1 MRRVVLMVDDKMN
14 KNELR
19 EEAKGRNKGKR
30 RLTADAKRA
39 MAEGRERSRTI
50 DLYLKSLETHKYQR
64 RTVVVDRKDIEAK
77 IKEIDA
83 EITDAVGV
91 NKLLLAQSRRDLEN
105 QLNSQSS
112 ADEFAHLEAAFIS
125 VAKQF
130 SIERE
135 ISYETWRDL
144 GVPMRTLAKAGI
156 YPPSSRRKPLPDP
169 KDQR

>member
-19 EEAKGRNKGKR
+19 EEAKGRNKGRR

-64 RTVVVDRKDIEAK
+64 RTVVVDRKELEAK

-83 EITDAVGV
+83 RKAQGFWRRNSRITQRPGP
-91 NKLLLAQSRRDLEN
+91 E
-105 QLNSQSS
+105 SQ
-112 ADEFAHLEAAFIS
+112 
-125 VAKQF
+125 
-130 SIERE
+130 
-135 ISYETWRDL
+135 
-144 GVPMRTLAKAGI
+144 AG
-156 YPPSSRRKPLPDP
+156 S
-169 KDQR
+169 